1 MRRQFSII
9 IIFFVVF
16 HFLLPCLY
24 FLIYGFVNLY
34 SDVQGYVGCL
44 INIISLLGTLFII
57 KKMPT
62 MDSAP
67 LKEYNHLSSFF
78 LVSLFITLYKF
89 YSSGGYSGALEGSS
103 HGTLISFLSLF
114 FNATVSFF
122 LVICLQKHVKHI
134 YVWICL
140 YVAVMTITGS
150 RSAVLGVL
158 LLFLYIPLFANY
170 KSIYRKLKKILLVL
184 TIVSPILFFYATSV
198 RGEIDTELL
207 SKIIIGR
214 ISFVEL
220 SMIPLQSKQ
229 EASMDQKVFEEK
241 YSLNNQVKQVVNTV
255 TPIDFFEY
263 DVSPNQYF
271 RQIFLGASERTVL
284 DSYMS
289 INMTLPVYFVMET
302 NYVVGIFLTIAFLS
316 FLFWIW
322 VHYASNRYVFI
333 AVLFSM
339 YDFLYYFDWIMITQ
353 SIFSICLTLLA
364 LDVWEKVLN
373 SICFTYQKYTK

>member
-1 MRRQFSII
+1 
-9 IIFFVVF
+9 
-16 HFLLPCLY
+16 
-24 FLIYGFVNLY
+24 
-34 SDVQGYVGCL
+34 
-44 INIISLLGTLFII
+44 
-57 KKMPT
+57 
-62 MDSAP
+62 
-67 LKEYNHLSSFF
+67 
-78 LVSLFITLYKF
+78 
-89 YSSGGYSGALEGSS
+89 
-103 HGTLISFLSLF
+103 
-114 FNATVSFF
+114 
-122 LVICLQKHVKHI
+122 
-134 YVWICL
+134 
-140 YVAVMTITGS
+140 
-150 RSAVLGVL
+150 
-158 LLFLYIPLFANY
+158 
-170 KSIYRKLKKILLVL
+170 
-184 TIVSPILFFYATSV
+184 
-198 RGEIDTELL
+198 
-207 SKIIIGR
+207 
-214 ISFVEL
+214 
-220 SMIPLQSKQ
+220 MIPLQSKQ